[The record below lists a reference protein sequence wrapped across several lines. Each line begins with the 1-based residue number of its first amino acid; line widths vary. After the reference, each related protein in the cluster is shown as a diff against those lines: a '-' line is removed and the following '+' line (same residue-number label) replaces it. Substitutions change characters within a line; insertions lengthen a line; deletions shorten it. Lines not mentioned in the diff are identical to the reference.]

1 MPVISWADPVKT
13 TLDDVFLPLS
23 RSLSLPSSA
32 DSPGG
37 GLTARIR
44 RLLHPRKA
52 GMKAPAAPAPA
63 RIAPTPDDAAIA
75 RVRRLA
81 STTCGLPPA
90 LADRMNALADNADEA
105 MALLRESP
113 TSEHAATIRAIVDDD
128 VNAATAIAFAWS
140 SSALANKSRAMTD
153 AVAETM
159 LDIRRM
165 DAASTVARQPA
176 RLDIDRIQY

>member
-1 MPVISWADPVKT
+1 
-13 TLDDVFLPLS
+13 
-23 RSLSLPSSA
+23 
-32 DSPGG
+32 
-37 GLTARIR
+37 
-44 RLLHPRKA
+44 
-52 GMKAPAAPAPA
+52 MKAPAAPAPA